1 MTLRENITPTARVI
15 KTSKN
20 VTAQMKLPTWSR
32 ARHGLT
38 PTRQACMR
46 RP

>member
-1 MTLRENITPTARVI
+1 MTLRENITPAACVI

-32 ARHGLT
+32 APRLDHAHQQGK
-38 PTRQACMR
+38 PA
-46 RP
+46 

>member
-1 MTLRENITPTARVI
+1 MTLRENITPTACVI

-32 ARHGLT
+32 ADHAHQQGK
-38 PTRQACMR
+38 PA
-46 RP
+46 